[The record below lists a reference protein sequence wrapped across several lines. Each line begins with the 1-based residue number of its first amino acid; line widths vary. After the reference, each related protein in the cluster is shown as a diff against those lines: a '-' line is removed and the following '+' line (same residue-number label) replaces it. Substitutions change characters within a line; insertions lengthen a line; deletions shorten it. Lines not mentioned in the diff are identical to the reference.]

1 MKRITAVFLFLTMI
15 LTMFAL
21 PVSAAELETPSG
33 IAYGDIGA
41 EIEAFAAEREGGLAS
56 MQIAVFDGKETIY
69 SNCFGYADVENKI
82 PADEQTVYEW
92 ASCSKL
98 LVWVSVMQLW
108 EQGKIDLNEDIHA
121 YLPEGFLTKLSSDE
135 PITMLH
141 MMNHTAGWQETVY
154 DVEVA
159 DESDIISLEQALKN
173 TEPYQAYAP
182 GEHTAYSNWGTALA
196 AFIVEY
202 VTGQDYVDYVHE
214 NILEPLGME
223 HTSVGA
229 DFADNMWVKAQRNE
243 LKSYIIM
250 KDIFESFGSGISYIL
265 LYPAGSACGTLDDF
279 AAFAKAFVSEE
290 CPFFEKEDTL
300 DVMLEATS
308 YYNGSD
314 IAMNCHGLWTAEYAV
329 QTLGH
334 GGNSQACSSMIQFD
348 PQSGLGTV
356 IMTNEQGETA
366 FNYGLPS
373 LIFGDY
379 EDSERIKDSVI
390 TDTHSISGIYA
401 ASRSVPSGFLKI
413 YTVLGSFMP
422 VFAGEDENSYN
433 VAGQFRTYRVADKQW
448 IQDNGNGIK
457 MFVYETEKNGE
468 RVLEAMSSDYTL
480 NEYFWCEAALLI
492 AFVLIALGA
501 LITLIVK
508 LIALIIRSMQKD
520 KKVLSRGDRCV
531 LLMQILSAV
540 SGVVFILFF
549 LAPSVNKPFA
559 AVSCVLNA
567 IITLIY
573 LAGAVY
579 LIYEMIKEKK
589 VTAKGVFWSLCAVA
603 AAVFFIHFETFNFFM
618 C

>member
-1 MKRITAVFLFLTMI
+1 MKRITAAILLFTLI
-15 LTMFAL
+15 FAML
-21 PVSAAELETPSG
+21 AAPASAAGAETPSG
-33 IAYGDIGA
+33 IAYADIGA
-41 EIEAFAAEREGGLAS
+41 EIEAYVAEREGGLAS
-56 MQIAVFDGKETIY
+56 MQIAVFNGEETLY
-69 SNCFGYADVENKI
+69 SRSFGYADVENKI

-108 EQGKIDLNEDIHA
+108 EQGRIDLNEDIRT

-159 DESDIISLEQALKN
+159 DESDIVSLEQALRN

-182 GEHTAYSNWGTALA
+182 GELTAYSNWGTALA
-196 AFIVEY
+196 AYIVECI
-202 VTGQDYVDYVHE
+202 TGQDYVDYVHE

-229 DFADNMWVKAQRNE
+229 DFSDNMWVKEQRNE
-243 LKSYIIM
+243 LKAYVIM

-265 LYPAGSACGTLDDF
+265 LYPAGSACGTLEDF
-279 AAFAKAFVSEE
+279 AAFAKAFVSED

-334 GGNSQACSSMIQFD
+334 GGNSQACSSMLQFD

-366 FNYGLPS
+366 FNYGLLS

-379 EDSERIKDSVI
+379 ENSERIKDSVI

-401 ASRSVPSGFLKI
+401 AARSVPSGFLKI

-422 VFAGEDENSYN
+422 VFAGEDENNYN
-433 VAGQFRTYRVADKQW
+433 VAGQFRMYRVADGQW
-448 IQDNGNGIK
+448 IQDNGNGVK
-457 MFVYETEKNGE
+457 MFVYESEKNGK
-468 RVLEAMSSDYTL
+468 RVFEVMSTDYTL
-480 NEYFWCEAALLI
+480 NEYFWCEAALLA
-492 AFVLIALGA
+492 AFLLIALCA

-508 LIALIIRSMQKD
+508 LITMIVRCARKEKKSLVKADRSI
-520 KKVLSRGDRCV
+520 
-531 LLMQILSAV
+531 LLMQILYAV
-540 SGVVFILFF
+540 SGVVFVLFF
-549 LAPSVNKPFA
+549 LAPSVNKTFA
-559 AVSCVLNA
+559 AVSCALNA

-579 LIYEMIKEKK
+579 LIYNMIKEKR
-589 VTAKGVFWSLCAVA
+589 VTAKGVLWVILAAIA
-603 AAVFFIHFETFNFFM
+603 AAFFIYFETFNFFM